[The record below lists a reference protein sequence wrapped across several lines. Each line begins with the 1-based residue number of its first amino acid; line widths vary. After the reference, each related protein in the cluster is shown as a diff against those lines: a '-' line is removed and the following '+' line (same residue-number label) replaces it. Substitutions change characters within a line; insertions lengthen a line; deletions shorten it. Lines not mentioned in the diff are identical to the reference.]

1 MPKTVC
7 GEAKGNSIVATR
19 VATLTRRSLD
29 RKHQPF
35 SIEAQDAKLG
45 AYIQSQ
51 DHWELAPGCR
61 YTDDMSGATVERPG
75 LQKALRDAKLGRY
88 DVLLV
93 YRIDRIARSLRGL
106 LEVLDEL
113 ERAGVAFRSVTEHF
127 DTQSPVGR
135 MLIQILGAFAEFER
149 ATIIDRVISGMERK
163 AARGGWCGG
172 TRPFGYQVDPATHF
186 LVPDPT
192 EAPLVAVIFDLY
204 ANQRLGARA
213 IAMQL
218 NAQGHR
224 SRVGRLWGHTTVLTV
239 LRNRAYLGEIHFR
252 GAYHPAPHPPLVDRA
267 VFDTAQA
274 LLQERGEAHTKR
286 ASNSSEYLLAGRVI
300 CQQCGKHFVGNA
312 ATGNRYRYRYYTCYS
327 RLRYGTRA
335 CSSERLPAEQL
346 DHAVLD
352 ALLATYQHSDLF
364 ERAVTAADSQAASL
378 HEHYQGELAV
388 ITTEIGKAEA
398 AIERYLDAFEAGT
411 LPETQCGKRLE
422 TLAAKIADLR
432 ARQDELREL
441 LANAQVRPPTPADLA
456 ALTQQLRATIQAG
469 PAPARKALIGAL
481 VHEVRVT
488 SRTAIIPVFRVP
500 GGQPPH
506 GKVRAMSSWVPLAG
520 LEPATCC
527 SGGVCPPSGL
537 AWRVR
542 FSQVK
547 SGAESGW
554 SPHVRS
560 GYGRWNDAE
569 NDIGC
574 KQVPSATC
582 LMATR

>member
-45 AYIQSQ
+45 AYIASQ

-149 ATIIDRVISGMERK
+149 ATIIDRVIAGMERK

-192 EAPLVAVIFDLY
+192 EGPLVAVIFDLY

-224 SRVGRLWGHTTVLTV
+224 SRMGRLWGHTTVLTV
-239 LRNRAYLGEIHFR
+239 LRNRAYLGELHFR

-274 LLQERGEAHTKR
+274 LLEERGEAHSKR
-286 ASNSSEYLLAGRVI
+286 ASNSSEYLLAGRVV

-352 ALLATYQHSDLF
+352 ALLAAYQHSDLF
-364 ERAVTAADSQAASL
+364 ERAVTAADRQAASL

-388 ITTEIGKAEA
+388 VTTEIGKA

-411 LPETQCGKRLE
+411 LPENAVWQ
-422 TLAAKIADLR
+422 AAGDPRRQDRRPARPPGRAPRAARNRPGPPAHPRRPGSAHPAAPRHDPGWPCPGPQGAHR
-432 ARQDELREL
+432 RAGPRGSGDQPRGHHPGVPGPRRATTARQGSRNVQLGAPGRTRTCGTWFR
-441 LANAQVRPPTPADLA
+441 NKGKHFSCPSVRTLVAVV
-456 ALTQQLRATIQAG
+456 
-469 PAPARKALIGAL
+469 AP
-481 VHEVRVT
+481 
-488 SRTAIIPVFRVP
+488 
-500 GGQPPH
+500 
-506 GKVRAMSSWVPLAG
+506 
-520 LEPATCC
+520 
-527 SGGVCPPSGL
+527 
-537 AWRVR
+537 
-542 FSQVK
+542 
-547 SGAESGW
+547 
-554 SPHVRS
+554 
-560 GYGRWNDAE
+560 
-569 NDIGC
+569 
-574 KQVPSATC
+574 
-582 LMATR
+582 